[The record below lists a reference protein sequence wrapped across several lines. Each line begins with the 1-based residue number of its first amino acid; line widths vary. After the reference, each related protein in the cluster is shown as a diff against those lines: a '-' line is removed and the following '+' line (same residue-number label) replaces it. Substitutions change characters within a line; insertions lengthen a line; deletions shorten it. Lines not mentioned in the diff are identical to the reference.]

1 MGDDNTREI
10 AEQIF
15 SKQPGDAKSIDLELD
30 ESTVEFIQDKNELHD
45 YIRDIISMITLHG
58 IEILYGHRDLMS
70 LTDSQLFMIKRYTR
84 SYGFELNI
92 KIEESSIMI
101 AFEKMY

>member
-1 MGDDNTREI
+1 MDDNTRYI

-15 SKQPGDAKSIDLELD
+15 NNPPATINSIDLELD
-30 ESTVEFIQDKNELHD
+30 DSTIDFIECENVSLHN

-58 IEILYGHRDLMS
+58 IEILYGHRNIMS
-70 LTDSQLFMIKRYTR
+70 LSDNQLFVIKQYTR

-92 KIEESSIMI
+92 KIEDHTII
-101 AFEKMY
+101 VTFDKIK